1 MTWRMMKAV
10 LILPGTAVVLV
21 PGLIIWAAAG
31 TDFGA
36 PVSPP
41 GIFGSGPGL
50 GDQAW
55 GFSGWGYVS
64 GSGPLLCS

>member
-50 GDQAW
+50 E
-55 GFSGWGYVS
+55 V
-64 GSGPLLCS
+64 

>member
-1 MTWRMMKAV
+1 MARTMPGRMIKAV

-36 PVSPP
+36 PVSPLVSP
-41 GIFGSGPGL
+41 G
-50 GDQAW
+50 GDIR
-55 GFSGWGYVS
+55 F
-64 GSGPLLCS
+64 